1 MRLWT
6 LHPRMLD
13 TKGLTALWR
22 EGLGAQKALYYYVQ
36 GKPFGYQH
44 HPQLD
49 RFKATGNPV
58 ASLVSYLEEVHAES
72 VHRGYNFNKSLI
84 LTDVGNSDKIKSI
97 PVTEGQIGY
106 ELEWLEFKL
115 EQRSPNDL
123 IRLENV
129 TLHPLFH
136 EVPGDI
142 EPWER
147 VK

>member
-1 MRLWT
+1 
-6 LHPRMLD
+6 MLD

-22 EGLGAQKALYYYVQ
+22 EGLGAQKALYYYAQ

-49 RFKATGNPV
+49 RFKATEHPV
-58 ASLVSYLEEVHAES
+58 DFLVYYMQEVYTES
-72 VHRGYNFNKSLI
+72 VRRGYNFNKSL
-84 LTDVGNSDKIKSI
+84 LLPLGYPVAPGTMSVTD
-97 PVTEGQIGY
+97 GQVEY
-106 ELEWLEFKL
+106 EKEWLEFKL
-115 EQRSPNDL
+115 DQRSPNDL

-129 TLHPLFH
+129 TLHPLFY
-136 EVPGDI
+136 EVQGDI